1 MARILIDTYG
11 VAAAC
16 LLPTSS
22 SQASPWSMAV
32 RCGISEIIFK
42 VMEDFGGPSQRDLA
56 PRSI

>member
-16 LLPTSS
+16 LLLTSS

-32 RCGISEIIFK
+32 RCGISEILI
-42 VMEDFGGPSQRDLA
+42 SR
-56 PRSI
+56 